1 MNHREEAKR
10 ANNDEDNG
18 GIDIV
23 VEKSHDLISGGSVPK
38 LLKKSAGGEKCCIFR
53 IHQRLRNNNYK
64 DAYEPRVLSIGPYH
78 HGKEHLQMIQE
89 HKHRFLGIFM
99 DEAQKKGVDM
109 KDLIEAVSEL
119 EEDIRESYSE
129 SLYNARKVS
138 YPERVKDPIFGMKW
152 ILTAK
157 GVTYYFWRIRFLSFF
172 FKLFMTNRRLGR
184 QEG

>member
-109 KDLIEAVSEL
+109 KDLIEAVMQILAGSFIFHL
-119 EEDIRESYSE
+119 DH
-129 SLYNARKVS
+129 A
-138 YPERVKDPIFGMKW
+138 VKLNQCYI
-152 ILTAK
+152 
-157 GVTYYFWRIRFLSFF
+157 
-172 FKLFMTNRRLGR
+172 
-184 QEG
+184 